1 MLNSK
6 RNLSE
11 GSLLKMTWV
20 LPNGADKNFTFSGD
34 FLFLRTP
41 LLNELLDIEDSILWG
56 NDSKWDTIKHWI
68 LTFIFKSMCRIT
80 FYIIVILKTII
91 SI

>member
-1 MLNSK
+1 MLNIK

-41 LLNELLDIEDSILWG
+41 LLNELLDIEDSMLWG
-56 NDSKWDTIKHWI
+56 HASKWDTIKHWI
-68 LTFIFKSMCRIT
+68 LTFIFK
-80 FYIIVILKTII
+80 
-91 SI
+91 